1 MRELPEARNEGRF
14 LNATEKHLHSLCQV
28 PEGIKSLGPILIIVL
43 APGFCFCFLL
53 GKAVPNHV
61 NSGWKSVW
69 GQARGYN
76 LRNRDSPTCTLIRLA
91 PGAKKGSFPYR
102 PLGTEWFISRPPFI
116 LRMPSSGVPALRVS
130 PVGLL
135 SWVGFRIYL
144 SSVLPVLRDHK
155 SPCSHARSFADVLSP
170 DLASRLCIPLW
181 ALGLVPWHS

>member
-102 PLGTEWFISRPPFI
+102 PLGTEWFISRPPLYWECRPLESRLWEFLLLGFSLEWASGFI
-116 LRMPSSGVPALRVS
+116 Y
-130 PVGLL
+130 LL
-135 SWVGFRIYL
+135 SCQSWEITKAHAHMHAVLQMSLVQIWLPGSAYL
-144 SSVLPVLRDHK
+144 SG
-155 SPCSHARSFADVLSP
+155 
-170 DLASRLCIPLW
+170 PL
-181 ALGLVPWHS
+181 V